1 MEEHRP
7 FRIIRRHDL
16 PKYVGLQRTQI
27 AELIK
32 SGQFPRPISLNDNG
46 RAVGW
51 LEDEVIA
58 WQRQRLSKR
67 DSSQS

>member
-1 MEEHRP
+1 MEEPRP
-7 FRIIRRHDL
+7 FRIIRRRDL
-16 PKYVGLQRTQI
+16 TAYVGLQRSQI

-32 SGQFPRPISLNDNG
+32 SGQFPKPISLSDNG

-51 LEDEVIA
+51 VEDEVIS

-67 DSSQS
+67 DASQT

>member
-1 MEEHRP
+1 MEEPRP
-7 FRIIRRHDL
+7 FRIIRRRDL

-32 SGQFPRPISLNDNG
+32 SGEFPKPISLSDNG
-46 RAVGW
+46 RSVGW
-51 LEDEVIA
+51 VEDEVIS

-67 DSSQS
+67 DASQT

>member
-1 MEEHRP
+1 MEEPRP

-46 RAVGW
+46 RSVGW

-67 DSSQS
+67 DSSQN